1 MADTHD
7 LPRTRKPATVGLLL
21 TLTLL
26 GVFPIDVVLPSFPA
40 LSEHFGHS
48 SSDIAL
54 SVSLFAVG
62 IALSQLLIGPLSDA
76 MGRKNLLLIGIT
88 VSAVGATGCV
98 LANEYGAFLFFRV
111 IQALGCGCFVLSQA
125 LIQDLFTGREQQR
138 LRILLVT
145 CGGIF
150 ISVSPLAGTGLQSW
164 MGWRGSF
171 LVFIGLAAGVF
182 VSACLLLNR
191 SPAGSQPRRLDFI
204 ASYRKVCSDFS
215 FMGYWLTSALAFSCH
230 FSFIVIS
237 PLVFIDQLQLSPE
250 FFSLV
255 LLGYG
260 LAYIGGGAV
269 ATVLN
274 SRIDPQT
281 QIITGLCLILAAGGL
296 MLGLSNHLGLSVT
309 TLLLPMIVCT
319 TGTTITRAA
328 AHTRAMNIFPEQAG
342 TSASAGSVLIFIVGG
357 LTSAAISLTP
367 LGLHITLGL
376 CLMLLSLLGLVLN
389 ALIRHR
395 HRGLLAG

>member
-1 MADTHD
+1 MTDPQNRLA
-7 LPRTRKPATVGLLL
+7 TRKPATVGLLL
-21 TLTLL
+21 MLTLL

-40 LSEHFGHS
+40 LSEHFQS
-48 SSDIAL
+48 PSSDIAL

-62 IALSQLLIGPLSDA
+62 IALSQLLIGPLSDV

-88 VSAVGATGCV
+88 VAAIGATGCV
-98 LANEYGAFLFFRV
+98 FADSYWTFLFFRV
-111 IQALGCGCFVLSQA
+111 VQALGCGCFVLSQA

-138 LRILLVT
+138 LRIFLVT

-171 LVFIGLAAGVF
+171 LVFIVLAMGVF
-182 VSACLLLNR
+182 ASACLLLER
-191 SPAGSQPRRLDFI
+191 STAGSQPRRLNFI
-204 ASYRKVCSDFS
+204 AAYRTVCADFS
-215 FMGYWLTSALAFSCH
+215 FMAYWLTSALAFSCH

-237 PLVFIDQLQLSPE
+237 PLVLIDQLHLSSE
-250 FFSLV
+250 AFSLA

-269 ATVLN
+269 ASVLSN
-274 SRIDPQT
+274 RIDSQT
-281 QIITGLCLILAAGGL
+281 QIITGLVLILSAGVL
-296 MLGLSNHLGLSVT
+296 MLGLSSHLGLSVT

-319 TGTTITRAA
+319 AGTTIARAA
-328 AHTRAMNIFPEQAG
+328 AHTQAMNRFPERAG
-342 TSASAGSVLIFIVGG
+342 TSASAGSVLIFILGG

-367 LGLHITLGL
+367 LDLQLTLAL
-376 CLMLLSLLGLVLN
+376 CLVLLSLLGLALN
-389 ALIRHR
+389 ALVRHR
-395 HRGLLAG
+395 YKGLLAD

>member
-1 MADTHD
+1 MTDPQNRLAA
-7 LPRTRKPATVGLLL
+7 RKPAIVGLLL

-40 LSEHFGHS
+40 LSEHFERP

-54 SVSLFAVG
+54 SVSLYAVG
-62 IALSQLLIGPLSDA
+62 IALSQLLVGPLSDT
-76 MGRKNLLLIGIT
+76 MGRKNLLLIGIA
-88 VSAVGATGCV
+88 VSAVGAAGCV
-98 LANEYGAFLFFRV
+98 LADGYWSFLLLRIV
-111 IQALGCGCFVLSQA
+111 QALGCGCFVLSQA

-138 LRILLVT
+138 LRIFLVT

-171 LVFIGLAAGVF
+171 LVFIALAIGAFIG
-182 VSACLLLNR
+182 ANRLLQR
-191 SPAGSQPRRLDFI
+191 GAAGSQPRRLELI
-204 ASYRKVCSDFS
+204 AAYRKVCRDFS
-215 FMGYWLTSALAFSCH
+215 FMAYWLTSALAFSCH

-237 PLVFIDQLQLSPE
+237 PLVLIDQLHLSPE
-250 FFSLV
+250 AFSLA

-269 ATVLN
+269 ATVLSN
-274 SRIDPQT
+274 RIDSQT
-281 QIITGLCLILAAGGL
+281 QIITGLGLILAAGIL
-296 MLGLSNHLGLSVT
+296 MLGLSSHLGLSVN

-319 TGTTITRAA
+319 AGTTIARAA
-328 AHTRAMNIFPEQAG
+328 AHTQAMNRFPEQAG

-367 LGLHITLGL
+367 LDLQVTLAL
-376 CLMLLSLLGLVLN
+376 CLVLLSLLGLALN
-389 ALIRHR
+389 ALVRHR
-395 HRGLLAG
+395 YRGLLAD

>member
-1 MADTHD
+1 MIDPQNRLAA
-7 LPRTRKPATVGLLL
+7 RKPATVGLLL

-26 GVFPIDVVLPSFPA
+26 GVFPIDVVLPLFPA
-40 LSEHFGHS
+40 LSEHFERS
-48 SSDIAL
+48 SADIAL

-62 IALSQLLIGPLSDA
+62 IALSQLLVGPLSDV

-88 VSAVGATGCV
+88 VSAVGAAGCV
-98 LANEYGAFLFFRV
+98 LADGYGAFLFLRV
-111 IQALGCGCFVLSQA
+111 VQALGCGCFVLSQA

-138 LRILLVT
+138 LRIFLVT

-171 LVFIGLAAGVF
+171 LVFIALAIGAF
-182 VSACLLLNR
+182 ISACRLLQR
-191 SPAGSQPRRLDFI
+191 PVADSQPRRLDFI
-204 ASYRKVCSDFS
+204 ASYRKVCGDFS
-215 FMGYWLTSALAFSCH
+215 FMAYWLTSALAFSCH

-237 PLVFIDQLQLSPE
+237 PLVLIDQLRLSPE
-250 FFSLV
+250 AFSLA

-269 ATVLN
+269 ASVLSN
-274 SRIDPQT
+274 RIDPQT
-281 QIITGLCLILAAGGL
+281 QIITGLVLILAAGLL
-296 MLGLSNHLGLSVT
+296 MLGLANHLGLSVT

-319 TGTTITRAA
+319 TGTTIARAA
-328 AHTRAMNIFPEQAG
+328 AHTQAMNRFPGRAG

-367 LGLHITLGL
+367 LDLQLTLAL
-376 CLMLLSLLGLVLN
+376 CLVLLSLLGLALN
-389 ALIRHR
+389 ALVRQR
-395 HRGLLAG
+395 DRGLLTG

>member
-1 MADTHD
+1 MTDPQNRLAA
-7 LPRTRKPATVGLLL
+7 RKPATVGLLL

-40 LSEHFGHS
+40 LSEHFERP

-62 IALSQLLIGPLSDA
+62 IALSQLLVGPLSDV

-88 VSAVGATGCV
+88 ISAVGAAGCV
-98 LANEYGAFLFFRV
+98 LADGYWSYLLFRIV
-111 IQALGCGCFVLSQA
+111 QALGCGCFVLSQA
-125 LIQDLFTGREQQR
+125 LIQDLFTGQEQQR
-138 LRILLVT
+138 LRIFLVT

-171 LVFIGLAAGVF
+171 LVFIALAIAAFISASRLLQRPAAG
-182 VSACLLLNR
+182 
-191 SPAGSQPRRLDFI
+191 SPTRRLNFI
-204 ASYRKVCSDFS
+204 AAYRKVCGDFS
-215 FMGYWLTSALAFSCH
+215 FMAYWLTSALAFSCH

-237 PLVFIDQLQLSPE
+237 PLVLIDQLHLSPE
-250 FFSLV
+250 AFSLA

-269 ATVLN
+269 ATML
-274 SRIDPQT
+274 SHRIDPQA
-281 QIITGLCLILAAGGL
+281 QIITGLGLILIAGLL
-296 MLGLSNHLGLSVT
+296 MLGLANHLGLSVT

-319 TGTTITRAA
+319 TGTTIARAA
-328 AHTRAMNIFPEQAG
+328 AHTQAMNRFPGQAG

-367 LGLHITLGL
+367 LDLQLTLAL
-376 CLMLLSLLGLVLN
+376 CLVLLSLLGLALN
-389 ALIRHR
+389 ALVRHR
-395 HRGLLAG
+395 YSALRAG

>member
-1 MADTHD
+1 MTDPQNRLAA
-7 LPRTRKPATVGLLL
+7 RKPATVGLLL

-40 LSEHFGHS
+40 LSGHFERP

-62 IALSQLLIGPLSDA
+62 IALSQLLVGPLSDV

-98 LANEYGAFLFFRV
+98 LADGYWSFLLFRIV
-111 IQALGCGCFVLSQA
+111 QALGCGCFVLSQA
-125 LIQDLFTGREQQR
+125 LIQDLFTGQEQQR
-138 LRILLVT
+138 LRIFLVT

-150 ISVSPLAGTGLQSW
+150 ISVSPLAGTWLQSW

-171 LVFIGLAAGVF
+171 LVFIALAIAAFISASRLLQRPAAG
-182 VSACLLLNR
+182 
-191 SPAGSQPRRLDFI
+191 SPTRRLDFI
-204 ASYRKVCSDFS
+204 AAYRKVCGDFS
-215 FMGYWLTSALAFSCH
+215 FMAYWLTSALAFSCH

-237 PLVFIDQLQLSPE
+237 PLVLIDQLHLSPE
-250 FFSLV
+250 AFSLA

-269 ATVLN
+269 ATVL
-274 SRIDPQT
+274 SHRIDPQA
-281 QIITGLCLILAAGGL
+281 QIITGLGLILAAGVL
-296 MLGLSNHLGLSVT
+296 MLGLANYLGLSVS
-309 TLLLPMIVCT
+309 TLLVPMIVCT
-319 TGTTITRAA
+319 TGTTIARAA
-328 AHTRAMNIFPEQAG
+328 AHTQAMNRFPRQAG

-367 LGLHITLGL
+367 LDLQFTLAL
-376 CLMLLSLLGLVLN
+376 CLILLSLLGLALN
-389 ALIRHR
+389 ALVRQ
-395 HRGLLAG
+395 RGKALLAG

>member
-1 MADTHD
+1 MADTQD
-7 LPRTRKPATVGLLL
+7 LPGTRKPATVGLLL

-40 LSEHFGHS
+40 LSEHFQRP

-54 SVSLFAVG
+54 SVSLFVVG

-76 MGRKNLLLIGIT
+76 MGRKNLLLIGIS

-98 LANEYGAFLFFRV
+98 LADDYWSFLFFRV
-111 IQALGCGCFVLSQA
+111 AQALGCGCFVLSQA

-138 LRILLVT
+138 LRIFLVT

-171 LVFIGLAAGVF
+171 LVFVALAVGVF
-182 VSACLLLNR
+182 VGASLLLKP
-191 SPAGSQPRRLDFI
+191 SPAGRPRKRLDFI
-204 ASYRKVCSDFS
+204 ASYRKVCGDFS
-215 FMGYWLTSALAFSCH
+215 FMAYWLTSALAFSCH

-237 PLVFIDQLQLSPE
+237 PLVLIDQLHLSPKA
-250 FFSLV
+250 FSWA

-269 ATVLN
+269 ATVLSN
-274 SRIDPQT
+274 RIDPQT
-281 QIITGLCLILAAGGL
+281 QIITGLGLILVAGVL
-296 MLGLSNHLGLSVT
+296 MLGLSSQLGLSVT

-319 TGTTITRAA
+319 AGTTIARAA
-328 AHTRAMNIFPEQAG
+328 AHTLAMNRFPGQAG

-367 LGLHITLGL
+367 LDMQITLAL
-376 CLMLLSLLGLVLN
+376 CLMLLSLLGLLLN
-389 ALIRHR
+389 TLVRHR

>member
-1 MADTHD
+1 MTDPQNRLAA
-7 LPRTRKPATVGLLL
+7 RKPATVGLLL

-40 LSEHFGHS
+40 LSGHFERP

-62 IALSQLLIGPLSDA
+62 IALSQLLVGPLSDV

-98 LANEYGAFLFFRV
+98 LAEGYWSFLLSRIV
-111 IQALGCGCFVLSQA
+111 QALGCGCFVLSQA
-125 LIQDLFTGREQQR
+125 LIQDLFTGQEQQR
-138 LRILLVT
+138 LRIFLVT

-171 LVFIGLAAGVF
+171 LAFIALAIGAFIGTSRLLQRCAAG
-182 VSACLLLNR
+182 
-191 SPAGSQPRRLDFI
+191 SPPRRLDFI
-204 ASYRKVCSDFS
+204 AAYRKVCGDFN
-215 FMGYWLTSALAFSCH
+215 FMAYWLTSALAFSCH

-237 PLVFIDQLQLSPE
+237 PLVLIDQLHLSAE
-250 FFSLV
+250 AFSLA

-269 ATVLN
+269 ATVLSN
-274 SRIDPQT
+274 RIDPQA
-281 QIITGLCLILAAGGL
+281 QIITGLGLILGAGLL
-296 MLGLSNHLGLSVT
+296 MLGLANLLGLSVT

-319 TGTTITRAA
+319 TGTTIARAA
-328 AHTRAMNIFPEQAG
+328 AHTQAMNRFPGQAG

-357 LTSAAISLTP
+357 LTSASISLTP
-367 LGLHITLGL
+367 LDLQLTLALGL
-376 CLMLLSLLGLVLN
+376 VLLSLLGLALN
-389 ALIRHR
+389 ALVRQHG
-395 HRGLLAG
+395 RGLLAG

>member
-1 MADTHD
+1 MTDPQNRLAA
-7 LPRTRKPATVGLLL
+7 RKLGAVGLLL

-40 LSEHFGHS
+40 LSEHFQS
-48 SSDIAL
+48 PSSDIAL

-62 IALSQLLIGPLSDA
+62 IALSQLLIGPLSDV

-98 LANEYGAFLFFRV
+98 LADAYWSFLLFRIV
-111 IQALGCGCFVLSQA
+111 QALGCGCFVLSQA

-150 ISVSPLAGTGLQSW
+150 ISVSPLAGTVLQSW

-171 LVFIGLAAGVF
+171 LMFIALAICVF
-182 VSACLLLNR
+182 ACACRLLER
-191 SPAGSQPRRLDFI
+191 SPAGSQPRHFNFI
-204 ASYRKVCSDFS
+204 ASYRKVLGDFS
-215 FMGYWLTSALAFSCH
+215 FMAYWLTSALAFSCH

-237 PLVFIDQLQLSPE
+237 PLVLIDQLHLSPE
-250 FFSLV
+250 AFSLV

-260 LAYIGGGAV
+260 LAYIGGGLV
-269 ATVLN
+269 ATMLSN
-274 SRIDPQT
+274 RIDPQT
-281 QIITGLCLILAAGGL
+281 QIIMGLGLILAAGLL
-296 MLGLSNHLGLSVT
+296 MLGLANHLGLSIT

-319 TGTTITRAA
+319 AGTTIARAA
-328 AHTRAMNIFPEQAG
+328 ANNQAMTLFPAQAG

-357 LTSAAISLTP
+357 LTSATISLTP
-367 LGLHITLGL
+367 LDMQVTLAL
-376 CLMLLSLLGLVLN
+376 CLMLLSLLGLGLN
-389 ALIRHR
+389 TLVRQR
-395 HRGLLAG
+395 NSRLLVG

>member
-1 MADTHD
+1 MTDPQNRLAA
-7 LPRTRKPATVGLLL
+7 RKPATVGLLL

-40 LSEHFGHS
+40 LSGHFERP

-62 IALSQLLIGPLSDA
+62 IALSQLLVGPLSDV

-98 LANEYGAFLFFRV
+98 LADGYWSFLLSRIV
-111 IQALGCGCFVLSQA
+111 QALGCGFFVLSQA
-125 LIQDLFTGREQQR
+125 LIQDLFTGQEQQR
-138 LRILLVT
+138 LRIFLVT

-171 LVFIGLAAGVF
+171 LVFIALAIGAFIGA
-182 VSACLLLNR
+182 SRLLHHGA
-191 SPAGSQPRRLDFI
+191 AGSQPRRLDFI
-204 ASYRKVCSDFS
+204 AAYRKVCGDFR
-215 FMGYWLTSALAFSCH
+215 FMAYWLTSALAFSCH

-237 PLVFIDQLQLSPE
+237 PLVLIDQLHLSPE
-250 FFSLV
+250 AFSLA

-269 ATVLN
+269 ATVL
-274 SRIDPQT
+274 SHRIDPQA
-281 QIITGLCLILAAGGL
+281 QIITGLGLILGAGLL
-296 MLGLSNHLGLSVT
+296 MLGLTHSLGLSVT
-309 TLLLPMIVCT
+309 TLLVPMIVCT
-319 TGTTITRAA
+319 TGTTIARAA
-328 AHTRAMNIFPEQAG
+328 AHTQAMNRFPGQAG
-342 TSASAGSVLIFIVGG
+342 TSASAGSVLIFTVGG

-367 LGLHITLGL
+367 LDLQLTLAL
-376 CLMLLSLLGLVLN
+376 CLVLLSLLGLALN
-389 ALIRHR
+389 ALVRQHGK
-395 HRGLLAG
+395 GLLAG

>member
-1 MADTHD
+1 MIDPQNRLAA
-7 LPRTRKPATVGLLL
+7 RKPATVGLLL

-40 LSEHFGHS
+40 LSEHFERS
-48 SSDIAL
+48 SADIAL

-62 IALSQLLIGPLSDA
+62 IALSQLLVGPLSDV

-88 VSAVGATGCV
+88 VSAVGAAGCV
-98 LANEYGAFLFFRV
+98 LADGYGAFLFLRV
-111 IQALGCGCFVLSQA
+111 VQALGCGCFVLSQA

-138 LRILLVT
+138 LRIFLVT

-171 LVFIGLAAGVF
+171 LVFIALAIGAF
-182 VSACLLLNR
+182 ISACRLLQR
-191 SPAGSQPRRLDFI
+191 PVADSQPRRLDFI
-204 ASYRKVCSDFS
+204 ASYRKVCGDFS
-215 FMGYWLTSALAFSCH
+215 FMAYWLTSALAFSCH

-237 PLVFIDQLQLSPE
+237 PLVLIDQLRLSPE
-250 FFSLV
+250 AFSLA

-269 ATVLN
+269 ASVLSN
-274 SRIDPQT
+274 RIDPQT
-281 QIITGLCLILAAGGL
+281 QIITGLALILAAGLL
-296 MLGLSNHLGLSVT
+296 MLGLANHLGLSVS

-319 TGTTITRAA
+319 TGTTIARAA
-328 AHTRAMNIFPEQAG
+328 AHTQAMNRFPGRAG

-367 LGLHITLGL
+367 LDLQLTLAL
-376 CLMLLSLLGLVLN
+376 CLVLLSLLGLALN
-389 ALIRHR
+389 ALVRQR
-395 HRGLLAG
+395 DRGLLTG

>member
-1 MADTHD
+1 MTDPQNRLAA
-7 LPRTRKPATVGLLL
+7 RKPATVGLLL

-40 LSEHFGHS
+40 LSEHFERS
-48 SSDIAL
+48 SADIAL

-62 IALSQLLIGPLSDA
+62 IALSQLLVGPLSDV
-76 MGRKNLLLIGIT
+76 MGRKNLLLIGIA
-88 VSAVGATGCV
+88 VSAVGAAGCV
-98 LANEYGAFLFFRV
+98 LADGYGAFLFLRV
-111 IQALGCGCFVLSQA
+111 VQALGCGCFVLSQA

-138 LRILLVT
+138 LRIFLVT

-171 LVFIGLAAGVF
+171 LVFIALAIGAF
-182 VSACLLLNR
+182 ISACRLLQR
-191 SPAGSQPRRLDFI
+191 PVADSQPRRLDFI
-204 ASYRKVCSDFS
+204 ASYRKVCGDFS
-215 FMGYWLTSALAFSCH
+215 FMAYWLTSALAFSCH

-237 PLVFIDQLQLSPE
+237 PLVLIDQLRLSPE
-250 FFSLV
+250 AFSLA

-269 ATVLN
+269 ASVLSN
-274 SRIDPQT
+274 RIDPQT
-281 QIITGLCLILAAGGL
+281 QIITGLALILTAGLL
-296 MLGLSNHLGLSVT
+296 MLGLANQLGLSVT

-319 TGTTITRAA
+319 TGTTIARAA
-328 AHTRAMNIFPEQAG
+328 AHTQAMNRFPGRAG

-367 LGLHITLGL
+367 LDLQLTLAL
-376 CLMLLSLLGLVLN
+376 CLVLLSLLGLALN
-389 ALIRHR
+389 ALVRQR
-395 HRGLLAG
+395 DGGLLAG

>member
-7 LPRTRKPATVGLLL
+7 LATRKAATVGLLL
-21 TLTLL
+21 MLTLL

-40 LSEHFGHS
+40 LSAHFERPS
-48 SSDIAL
+48 PDIAL

-62 IALSQLLIGPLSDA
+62 IAMSQLLVGPLSDA
-76 MGRKNLLLIGIT
+76 MGRKNLLLIGII
-88 VSAVGATGCV
+88 VSAIGATGCV
-98 LANEYGAFLFFRV
+98 VANDYWSFLLFRV
-111 IQALGCGCFVLSQA
+111 IQAVGCGCFVLSQA
-125 LIQDLFTGREQQR
+125 LIQDLFTGQEQQR
-138 LRILLVT
+138 LRIFLVT

-171 LVFIGLAAGVF
+171 LVFIALAVSVF
-182 VSACLLLNR
+182 LSASLLLKPL
-191 SPAGSQPRRLDFI
+191 PADSQPRRPDFI
-204 ASYRKVCSDFS
+204 ASYRTVCSDFN
-215 FMGYWLTSALAFSCH
+215 FMAYWLTSALAFSCH

-237 PLVFIDQLQLSPE
+237 PLVFIDQLQLSPQA
-250 FFSLV
+250 FSLT

-269 ATVLN
+269 ATVLSN
-274 SRIDPQT
+274 RIDPQT
-281 QIITGLCLILAAGGL
+281 QILTGLCLILTAGVL
-296 MLGLSNHLGLSVT
+296 MLGLSSHLGLSVT

-319 TGTTITRAA
+319 AGTTIARAA

-357 LTSAAISLTP
+357 LTSAALSLTP
-367 LGLHITLGL
+367 LDLQTTLAL
-376 CLMLLSLLGLVLN
+376 CLMLLSLLGLALN
-389 ALIRHR
+389 GLLRHR
-395 HRGLLAG
+395 HRTLLTG

>member
-1 MADTHD
+1 MTDPQNHLAA
-7 LPRTRKPATVGLLL
+7 RKPATVGLLL

-40 LSEHFGHS
+40 LSEQFERP

-62 IALSQLLIGPLSDA
+62 IALSQLLVGPLSDV
-76 MGRKNLLLIGIT
+76 MGRKNLLLIGIS

-98 LANEYGAFLFFRV
+98 LADGYWSFLFFRV
-111 IQALGCGCFVLSQA
+111 VQALGCGCFVLSQA
-125 LIQDLFTGREQQR
+125 LIQDLFTGGEQQR
-138 LRILLVT
+138 LRIFLVT

-171 LVFIGLAAGVF
+171 LVFVALAVGVF
-182 VSACLLLNR
+182 VGASLLLKP
-191 SPAGSQPRRLDFI
+191 SPAGRPRQRLDFI
-204 ASYRKVCSDFS
+204 ASYRKVCGDFS
-215 FMGYWLTSALAFSCH
+215 FMTYWLTSALAFSCH

-237 PLVFIDQLQLSPE
+237 PLLLIDQLQLSPE
-250 FFSLV
+250 AFSWA

-269 ATVLN
+269 ATVLSN
-274 SRIDPQT
+274 RIAPQT
-281 QIITGLCLILAAGGL
+281 QIITGLGLILAAGIL
-296 MLGLSNHLGLSVT
+296 MLGLSSQLGLSVT

-319 TGTTITRAA
+319 AGTTIARAA
-328 AHTRAMNIFPEQAG
+328 AHTLAMNQFPEQAG

-367 LGLHITLGL
+367 LDRQMTLAL
-376 CLMLLSLLGLVLN
+376 CLMLLSALGLGLN
-389 ALIRHR
+389 SLARHR
-395 HRGLLAG
+395 HRALLAG

>member
-1 MADTHD
+1 MADTKN
-7 LPRTRKPATVGLLL
+7 LPNIHKPAAVGLLL

-40 LSEHFGHS
+40 LSEHFGRS

-62 IALSQLLIGPLSDA
+62 IALSQLLVGPLSDA

-88 VSAVGATGCV
+88 VAAIGATGCV
-98 LANEYGAFLFFRV
+98 LANNYWFFLFFRV
-111 IQALGCGCFVLSQA
+111 VQALGCGCFVLSQA
-125 LIQDLFTGREQQR
+125 LIQDLFTGQEQQR
-138 LRILLVT
+138 LRIFLVT
-145 CGGIF
+145 CGGLF

-171 LVFIGLAAGVF
+171 LVFIALAIGVF
-182 VSACLLLNR
+182 VSACLLLD
-191 SPAGSQPRRLDFI
+191 PPAAGSQRRRLNFI
-204 ASYRKVCSDFS
+204 ASYQKVCRDFS
-215 FMGYWLTSALAFSCH
+215 FMAYWMTSALAFSCH

-250 FFSLV
+250 AFSLA
-255 LLGYG
+255 LLAYG

-269 ATVLN
+269 ATVLSN
-274 SRIDPQT
+274 RIDSQT
-281 QIITGLCLILAAGGL
+281 QIITGLCLILSAGVL
-296 MLGLSNHLGLSVT
+296 MLGLSSHLGLSVT

-319 TGTTITRAA
+319 AGTTIARAA

-342 TSASAGSVLIFIVGG
+342 TSASAGSVLIFIIGG

-367 LGLHITLGL
+367 LDLHITLAL
-376 CLMLLSLLGLVLN
+376 CLILLSLLGQVLN
-389 ALIRHR
+389 ALIRYR
-395 HRGLLAG
+395 HRRLQAG

>member
-1 MADTHD
+1 MTDPQNRPAA
-7 LPRTRKPATVGLLL
+7 RKPATVGLLL

-40 LSEHFGHS
+40 LSEHFERS
-48 SSDIAL
+48 SADIAL

-62 IALSQLLIGPLSDA
+62 IALSQLLVGPLSDV
-76 MGRKNLLLIGIT
+76 MGRKTLLLIGIA
-88 VSAVGATGCV
+88 VSAVGAAGCV
-98 LANEYGAFLFFRV
+98 LADGYGAFLFLRV
-111 IQALGCGCFVLSQA
+111 VQALGCGCFVLSQA

-138 LRILLVT
+138 LRIFLVT

-171 LVFIGLAAGVF
+171 LVFIALAIGAF
-182 VSACLLLNR
+182 ISASHLLQR
-191 SPAGSQPRRLDFI
+191 PVADSQPGRLDFI
-204 ASYRKVCSDFS
+204 ASYRKVCGDFS
-215 FMGYWLTSALAFSCH
+215 FMAYWLTSALAFSCH

-237 PLVFIDQLQLSPE
+237 PLVLIDQLRLSPE
-250 FFSLV
+250 AFSLA

-269 ATVLN
+269 ASVLSN
-274 SRIDPQT
+274 RIDPQT
-281 QIITGLCLILAAGGL
+281 QIITGLALILAAGLL
-296 MLGLSNHLGLSVT
+296 MLGLANQLGLSVT

-319 TGTTITRAA
+319 TGTTIARAA
-328 AHTRAMNIFPEQAG
+328 AHTQAMNRFPGRAG

-367 LGLHITLGL
+367 LDLQLTLAL
-376 CLMLLSLLGLVLN
+376 CLVLLSLLGLALN
-389 ALIRHR
+389 ALVRQR
-395 HRGLLAG
+395 DRGLLAG

>member
-1 MADTHD
+1 MADSKD
-7 LPRTRKPATVGLLL
+7 LPDTRKPAAVGLLL

-40 LSEHFGHS
+40 LSEHFQRP

-62 IALSQLLIGPLSDA
+62 IALSQLLIGPLSDV

-88 VSAVGATGCV
+88 VSALGATGCV
-98 LANEYGAFLFFRV
+98 LANGYGSFLFFRV
-111 IQALGCGCFVLSQA
+111 VQALGCGCFVLSQA

-138 LRILLVT
+138 LRIFLVT

-171 LVFIGLAAGVF
+171 LVFIALAVGVF
-182 VSACLLLNR
+182 VSACSLLK
-191 SPAGSQPRRLDFI
+191 PRATGPQRKRVDFI
-204 ASYRKVCSDFS
+204 AAYRKVCSDLS
-215 FMGYWLTSALAFSCH
+215 FMAYWLTSALAFSCH

-237 PLVFIDQLQLSPE
+237 PLVLIDQLQLSPE
-250 FFSLV
+250 AFSWA

-269 ATVLN
+269 ATVL
-274 SRIDPQT
+274 STRIDPQT
-281 QIITGLCLILAAGGL
+281 QIITGLGLILAAGAL
-296 MLGLSNHLGLSVT
+296 MLGLSSHFGLSVT

-319 TGTTITRAA
+319 AGTTIARAA
-328 AHTRAMNIFPEQAG
+328 AHTLAMNLFPEQAG

-367 LGLHITLGL
+367 LDLQITLAL
-376 CLMLLSLLGLVLN
+376 SLILLSLLGLGLN
-389 ALIRHR
+389 TLVRHH
-395 HRGLLAG
+395 HRGLLPG